1 MPKKVILLCPALLSA
16 TYCPCLPLRDGNS
29 DSALESNIL
38 SVGRVRRRT
47 EVRTFDLSSLSCRW
61 QGLGSEIVCVSHGR
75 RHCSPSLPQLRSHG
89 RAGRVQREERKPDG
103 TQRTVCSFIWN
114 IKTYH
119 GAAAPLRNR
128 PFYA

>member
-1 MPKKVILLCPALLSA
+1 MSHM
-16 TYCPCLPLRDGNS
+16 DG
-29 DSALESNIL
+29 DTAPP
-38 SVGRVRRRT
+38 
-47 EVRTFDLSSLSCRW
+47 
-61 QGLGSEIVCVSHGR
+61 
-75 RHCSPSLPQLRSHG
+75 PSLPQLRSHG

-128 PFYA
+128 PFMPNGSGRRETEVSFFFPFFWEWNVSVLLYGIKYS